1 MIHKTYKFRIYP
13 NQEQQILIGKTI
25 GCSRFVFNRFLSE
38 WNKTYVETGAGLNYC
53 ACSAKLT
60 LLKKEEGT
68 LWLKEV
74 DSTALQS
81 SLRNLSD
88 SYDRFFKK

>member
-38 WNKTYVETGAGLNYC
+38 WNKTYEETGSGLELLRLLRQVDVAEKRIGDALAAG
-53 ACSAKLT
+53 S
-60 LLKKEEGT
+60 G
-68 LWLKEV
+68 
-74 DSTALQS
+74 
-81 SLRNLSD
+81 
-88 SYDRFFKK
+88 